1 MFTSQASLSSM
12 LLTHS
17 TTTMLSSTI
26 TKYTQQQNLIP
37 QKQNTNEWMYGMM
50 AQFWQTK
57 HSIKIHSVVLK
68 WLFNIIS
75 LIKWGIT

>member
-26 TKYTQQQNLIP
+26 TKHTQQQNLIP
-37 QKQNTNEWMYGMM
+37 QKQNTNKWMYGSILANKTFHKNPFGSVKM
-50 AQFWQTK
+50 A
-57 HSIKIHSVVLK
+57 V
-68 WLFNIIS
+68 
-75 LIKWGIT
+75 